1 MTAFLPF
8 LFFLALVLSLAT
20 GELKGFYK
28 WVGEIA
34 LERIDGIFGEGLFF
48 GKIFLLI
55 EHGALDRLWFASI
68 VSTSK

>member
-8 LFFLALVLSLAT
+8 LLFLALMISLAR
-20 GELKGFYK
+20 GVLKGFYK

-34 LERIDGIFGEGLFF
+34 LERINGIFGEGLFF

-55 EHGALDRLWFASI
+55 EHDALDRS
-68 VSTSK
+68 